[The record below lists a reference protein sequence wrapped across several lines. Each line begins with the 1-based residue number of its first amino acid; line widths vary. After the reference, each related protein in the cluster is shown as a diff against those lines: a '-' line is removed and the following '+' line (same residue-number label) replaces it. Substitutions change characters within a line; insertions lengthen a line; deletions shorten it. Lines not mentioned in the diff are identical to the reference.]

1 MRIAIAAE
9 GTRGD
14 IHPMLSL
21 GTSFRRAGHE
31 VLICAPPDFR
41 EATEECDLEFRPV
54 GRSVREFLEQQ
65 SHTLHEGALVTMRE
79 GARFFRENIALHFE
93 ALIDACA
100 GADRMFGAGTEMAAA
115 SIAELHGIPYR
126 FIAYVPGLF
135 PSGEHPPFVVPK
147 QDLPRWVN
155 RLAWWAMAR
164 AMNGFLRGEVNRQRE
179 QLGLARL
186 RDIVAQ
192 VYSSAPLLASEP
204 ALGGV
209 PADVRMP
216 VQQIGCLHPF
226 EEEPLPPKLLE
237 FLDQGE
243 PPVYVGF
250 GSMTDPAPE
259 ATTRTVLDAIAAL
272 GCRAI
277 VSEGWAGLG
286 GLPLPEGVMVIGVVS
301 HPALFRRVAA
311 VVHHGGAGTTTTAA
325 RAGAPQV
332 LVPHILDQFYWAQR
346 VERLG
351 LGPPAIRRRRLDTAT
366 LAATL
371 REVVG
376 NEILAERAASL
387 GVRLRDA
394 LVCRPEPARVLL

>member
-126 FIAYVPGLF
+126 FIAYVPGLC

-216 VQQIGCLHPF
+216 VQQIGCLHPAIVRRCVPTTSLWPLWRPCRSYGRAVNLA
-226 EEEPLPPKLLE
+226 EPLPVVTPNLMS
-237 FLDQGE
+237 Q
-243 PPVYVGF
+243 
-250 GSMTDPAPE
+250 
-259 ATTRTVLDAIAAL
+259 AIP
-272 GCRAI
+272 
-277 VSEGWAGLG
+277 S
-286 GLPLPEGVMVIGVVS
+286 
-301 HPALFRRVAA
+301 
-311 VVHHGGAGTTTTAA
+311 
-325 RAGAPQV
+325 
-332 LVPHILDQFYWAQR
+332 
-346 VERLG
+346 
-351 LGPPAIRRRRLDTAT
+351 
-366 LAATL
+366 
-371 REVVG
+371 
-376 NEILAERAASL
+376 AS
-387 GVRLRDA
+387 
-394 LVCRPEPARVLL
+394 